1 MKITSSKKST
11 LWSQSTVTPAKGK
24 QSFSDSLDFAQQQ
37 QSKEQLRAMVDDIK
51 VAGKRL
57 KDKQTYANL
66 QEYKKIIKEYLN
78 FILKN
83 YYIIVKERNITQ
95 TTLYTRIEIID
106 KEIEELTMQLLSE
119 QKENF
124 AIMAKIDHI
133 EGLLL
138 DIYF

>member
-1 MKITSSKKST
+1 MKITTSKKST